1 LEISNKAVHLHH
13 TTHKPIKK
21 MENFAHQLLKNELVW
36 LKEIYNQKEKE
47 KNIPQIEIKE
57 LEDKIMSLNV
67 ALNKISNY

>member
-1 LEISNKAVHLHH
+1 
-13 TTHKPIKK
+13 

-47 KNIPQIEIKE
+47 KNISQIEIKE